1 MPLYCNVVSI
11 GLFIDDKST
20 TNSFSM
26 VGDSVDVVVV
36 VVVETALFRLFFSFS
51 SAVVLEVVFLR
62 LLIDK
67 RLFLLVWR
75 SLMGQEDRLL
85 QGPVE

>member
-1 MPLYCNVVSI
+1 
-11 GLFIDDKST
+11 
-20 TNSFSM
+20 M
-26 VGDSVDVVVV
+26 VGDSVDVVVVVV

-62 LLIDK
+62 VLMDK
-67 RLFLLVWR
+67 RLFLFVWR